1 MRGRT
6 VTWILD
12 RHTGQLTVEGL
23 DAAALRTLA
32 GDLLPPPQAVNC
44 ARPLAPPPLPADG
57 AQPTADEPRLRVV
70 RLYHGSVV
78 EGPGR
83 RSVVQ
88 TGGCVHHCSGCYAV
102 ETHPLDAGVLLPV
115 STVVTALLDPGG
127 APRDGITVLGG
138 EPLLQPDGLLVLLRA
153 VKAAGQHVTLYTGY
167 SQTALARRDDANI
180 PAILALTDLLIDGRY
195 VAALADGAGE
205 WRGSRNQQVIDLA
218 ARRRSGQTIHA
229 G

>member
-1 MRGRT
+1 MSGRT

-12 RHTGQLTVEGL
+12 RHTGQVTVEGL

-44 ARPLAPPPLPADG
+44 AQPLAPPPLPAVG
-57 AQPTADEPRLRVV
+57 AQLAADEQSLRVV

-127 APRDGITVLGG
+127 A
-138 EPLLQPDGLLVLLRA
+138 PLLQPDGLLVLLRA